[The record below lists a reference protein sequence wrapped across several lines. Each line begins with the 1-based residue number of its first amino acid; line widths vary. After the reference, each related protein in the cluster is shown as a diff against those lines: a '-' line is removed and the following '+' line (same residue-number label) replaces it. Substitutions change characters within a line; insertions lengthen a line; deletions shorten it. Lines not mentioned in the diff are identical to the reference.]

1 MTLRRHAFAVK
12 KLMTTG
18 GRVFRVGL
26 VAAIVMVVA
35 CGEASAADYPSGA
48 GALEQFDAEARAA
61 LPPMM
66 KGWLML
72 LLGTFAASVVFAWKK
87 VEARWALLGLLLAML
102 AGPAFYSAV
111 GWPMLGGA
119 IALSHLVCWTP
130 VLVVLALRR
139 PFAKREHGKL
149 YRGWSAILLTVIAIS
164 FVFDVRDAWIY
175 LQHVQT
181 SST

>member
-1 MTLRRHAFAVK
+1 MTLRCHALTAGS
-12 KLMTTG
+12 LMKMAA
-18 GRVFRVGL
+18 RFFRAGL
-26 VAAIVMVVA
+26 VVA
-35 CGEASAADYPSGA
+35 VFMLITSGTASAAEYPSGA

-61 LPPMM
+61 LPPIM

-72 LLGTFAASVVFAWKK
+72 LLGAFAASLVFVWKK
-87 VEARWALLGLLLAML
+87 VEARWALIGLLLAML

-130 VLVVLALRR
+130 VLAVLALKR

-149 YRGWSAILLTVIAIS
+149 YRGWSAVLLAVIAIS

-181 SST
+181 LNT